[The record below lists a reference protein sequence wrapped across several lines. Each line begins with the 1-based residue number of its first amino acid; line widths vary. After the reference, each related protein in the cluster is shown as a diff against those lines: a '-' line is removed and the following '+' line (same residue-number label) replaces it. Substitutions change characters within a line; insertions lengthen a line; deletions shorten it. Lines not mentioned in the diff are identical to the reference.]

1 MTMPN
6 WFRWGDEAEGESQTD
21 AVYGGS
27 TPQSIEPVSS
37 DPGFSW
43 SDYGEAVVKRLTSY
57 DVYEMLFRDPPEED
71 YSSPNV
77 YTRGKAQINKTVS
90 DTTSA
95 IKGTFA
101 RYALLIVAV
110 LLILAV
116 AYGTT
121 LYAIQ
126 KKVF

>member
-1 MTMPN
+1 MSMPS
-6 WFRWGDEAEGESQTD
+6 WFRWGDEETQTD
-21 AVYGGS
+21 AMYGGT
-27 TPQSIEPVSS
+27 TPPSVEPISA

-43 SDYGEAVVKRLTSY
+43 SDYGAAVLKRLTAY
-57 DVYEMLFRDPPEED
+57 DVYEIFVEDPPAENF
-71 YSSPNV
+71 SSPNV
-77 YTRGKAQINKTVS
+77 YTKGKAQMNKMVS
-90 DTTSA
+90 DTTSV
-95 IKGTFA
+95 ITGTFA